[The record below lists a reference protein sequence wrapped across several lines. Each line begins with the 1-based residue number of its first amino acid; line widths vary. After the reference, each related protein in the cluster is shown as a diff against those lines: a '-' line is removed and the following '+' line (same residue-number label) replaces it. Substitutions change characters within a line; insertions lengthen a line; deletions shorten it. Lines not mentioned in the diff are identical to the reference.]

1 MEKEEK
7 RNRKKESEAGQ
18 IMAEAAEMEIQGGNR
33 AESGG
38 ESGGKK
44 EAGERSLVESAG
56 SPPLARFVPPTDAD
70 SLADALVAGQ
80 LSART
85 RRAYASDLTELVSAL
100 EAWGLKLRGVNK
112 DHLHAYRSWLAGE
125 EVPGLT
131 KKEKPCA
138 LATVSRKVSVCRQF
152 FAEALDRGLI
162 DSNPAARL
170 RGFSVSGES
179 KTLGLS
185 RTQAKDLLDGIETK
199 TLLGLR
205 DKAMLSLMIRTGLRR
220 MDIIGATI
228 GKIGQRDG
236 HTVLTMISKGN
247 KERTVKIPVEAA
259 RHLEAWR
266 EGARAVREETQAA
279 PLFCGLVKSGRG
291 KDALY
296 KVYKTGQNPL
306 SEKAVWKIV
315 ERRVKA
321 AGITEN
327 ITPHSTR
334 HTFITLALDGGA
346 PLHKVQVAAGH
357 ADPRTTER
365 YWRTKE
371 NLDDN
376 AVDYIRL

>member
-1 MEKEEK
+1 MQITAERAEIEMGEEK
-7 RNRKKESEAGQ
+7 RTDFGAVDEAG
-18 IMAEAAEMEIQGGNR
+18 G
-33 AESGG
+33 
-38 ESGGKK
+38 
-44 EAGERSLVESAG
+44 LVIVETRVNQA
-56 SPPLARFVPPTDAD
+56 LARFIPPTDAD

-85 RRAYASDLTELVSAL
+85 RRAYASDLEELVSAL
-100 EAWGLKLRGVNK
+100 EAWGLKLCDVNK

-125 EVPGLT
+125 DAPGLT
-131 KKEKPCA
+131 KKDKPCA

-162 DSNPAARL
+162 DSNSAARL
-170 RGFSVSGES
+170 RGFSISQDS

-185 RTQAKDLLDGIETK
+185 RTQAKELLDGMETK

-228 GKIGQRDG
+228 GKLGERDG
-236 HTVLTMISKGN
+236 HTVLTMMSKGN
-247 KERTVKIPVEAA
+247 KERTVKVPVEVA
-259 RHLEAWR
+259 RHLQAWR
-266 EGARAVREETQAA
+266 EGAKAVREETSAT
-279 PLFCGLVKSGRG
+279 PLFCGLVKSGR
-291 KDALY
+291 KEHAVYD
-296 KVYKTGQNPL
+296 VYKTGQKPL
-306 SEKAVWKIV
+306 SEKAIWKII
-315 ERRVKA
+315 ERRVKQ
-321 AGITEN
+321 AGISAN

-376 AVDYIRL
+376 AVDYVRL

>member
-1 MEKEEK
+1 MDKIEI
-7 RNRKKESEAGQ
+7 NSSHLVAVQEAKS
-18 IMAEAAEMEIQGGNR
+18 IAV
-33 AESGG
+33 
-38 ESGGKK
+38 
-44 EAGERSLVESAG
+44 LD
-56 SPPLARFVPPTDAD
+56 RFVPPQDAD

-80 LSART
+80 LSPRT
-85 RRAYASDLTELVSAL
+85 RCAYASDLVELVAAL
-100 EAWGLKLRGVNK
+100 KTWGLKLPQVNK

-125 EVPGLT
+125 DVPGLT
-131 KKEKPCA
+131 KKKKPCVT
-138 LATVSRKVSVCRQF
+138 ATVSRKVSVCRQF

-170 RGFSVSGES
+170 RGFSVSQDS

-185 RTQAKDLLDGIETK
+185 KTQAKDLLDGMETK

-220 MDIIGATI
+220 MDIIGATL
-228 GKIGQRDG
+228 GRLGERDG

-247 KERTVKIPVEAA
+247 KERTVKVPVEVA

-266 EGARAVREETQAA
+266 AGVKRFREETQTT
-279 PLFCGLVKSGRG
+279 PLFCGLVKTGR
-291 KDALY
+291 KEHALY
-296 KVYKTGQNPL
+296 SVYKIGQNPL
-306 SEKAVWKIV
+306 SEKAIWKIV

-321 AGITEN
+321 AGITAN

-346 PLHKVQVAAGH
+346 ALHKVQVAAGH

-376 AVDYIRL
+376 AVDYVRL

>member
-1 MEKEEK
+1 M
-7 RNRKKESEAGQ
+7 Q
-18 IMAEAAEMEIQGGNR
+18 TQVMDI
-33 AESGG
+33 
-38 ESGGKK
+38 
-44 EAGERSLVESAG
+44 VESREDGDNQRVAVQDAKG
-56 SPPLARFVPPTDAD
+56 LSVLDRFVPPQDAD
-70 SLADALVAGQ
+70 SLADALVVGQ
-80 LSART
+80 LSPRT
-85 RRAYASDLTELVSAL
+85 RRAYASDLAELVSAL
-100 EAWGLKLRGVNK
+100 ETWGLKLPQVNK

-125 EVPGLT
+125 EVLGLT
-131 KKEKPCA
+131 KKEKPCVT
-138 LATVSRKVSVCRQF
+138 ATVSRKVSVCRQF

-162 DSNPAARL
+162 ETNPAARL
-170 RGFSVSGES
+170 RGFSVSQDS

-185 RTQAKDLLDGIETK
+185 RTQAKELLEGIETK

-228 GKIGQRDG
+228 GRLGERDG

-247 KERTVKIPVEAA
+247 KERTVKVPVEVA

-266 EGARAVREETQAA
+266 AGVRALREEQPTT
-279 PLFCGLVKSGRG
+279 PLFCGLVKSGR
-291 KDALY
+291 KEHAIY
-296 KVYKTGQNPL
+296 NVYKTGQSHL
-306 SEKAVWKIV
+306 SEKAIWKIV

-321 AGITEN
+321 AGITAN

-376 AVDYIRL
+376 AVDYVRL

>member
-1 MEKEEK
+1 MRLWAKKDGIVQTNVIKNMEETKI
-7 RNRKKESEAGQ
+7 NSDHLVVAQ
-18 IMAEAAEMEIQGGNR
+18 DTQG
-33 AESGG
+33 
-38 ESGGKK
+38 
-44 EAGERSLVESAG
+44 
-56 SPPLARFVPPTDAD
+56 LAVLDRFVPPQDAD

-85 RRAYASDLTELVSAL
+85 RRAYASDLAELVSAL
-100 EAWGLKLRGVNK
+100 GTWELKLPQVNK

-228 GKIGQRDG
+228 GKLGERDG
-236 HTVLTMISKGN
+236 HTILTMISKGN
-247 KERTVKIPVEAA
+247 KERTVKVPVEVA

-266 EGARAVREETQAA
+266 AGARAFREETQAT
-279 PLFCGLVKSGRG
+279 PLFCGLVKSGR
-291 KDALY
+291 KEHAIY
-296 KVYKTGQNPL
+296 NVYKTGQSPL
-306 SEKAVWKIV
+306 SEKAIWKIV

-321 AGITEN
+321 AGISAN

-376 AVDYIRL
+376 AVDYVRL

>member
-1 MEKEEK
+1 MEDT
-7 RNRKKESEAGQ
+7 
-18 IMAEAAEMEIQGGNR
+18 EINSNALVSVQDV
-33 AESGG
+33 
-38 ESGGKK
+38 K
-44 EAGERSLVESAG
+44 SLAVSD
-56 SPPLARFVPPTDAD
+56 RFVPPQDAD

-80 LSART
+80 LSPRT
-85 RRAYASDLTELVSAL
+85 RRAYASDLAELVSVL
-100 EAWGLKLRGVNK
+100 EAWELKLPQVNK

-125 EVPGLT
+125 EVPGLA
-131 KKEKPCA
+131 KKEKPCVT
-138 LATVSRKVSVCRQF
+138 ATVSRKVSVCRQF

-170 RGFSVSGES
+170 RGFSVSQDS

-185 RTQAKDLLDGIETK
+185 RTQAKELLDGIETK

-220 MDIIGATI
+220 MDIIGATL
-228 GKIGQRDG
+228 GRLGERDG
-236 HTVLTMISKGN
+236 HTILTMISKGN
-247 KERTVKIPVEAA
+247 KERTVKVPVEVA
-259 RHLEAWR
+259 RHLQAWR
-266 EGARAVREETQAA
+266 AGARAIREETQAT
-279 PLFCGLVKSGRG
+279 PLFCGLVKSGR
-291 KDALY
+291 KEHTLY
-296 KVYKTGQNPL
+296 NVYKTGQNPL
-306 SEKAVWKIV
+306 SEKAIWKIV
-315 ERRVKA
+315 ERRVKG
-321 AGITEN
+321 AGITAN

-376 AVDYIRL
+376 AVDYVRL

>member
-1 MEKEEK
+1 MTEVEIGDEK
-7 RNRKKESEAGQ
+7 RANFGEVD
-18 IMAEAAEMEIQGGNR
+18 
-33 AESGG
+33 ESGG
-38 ESGGKK
+38 MVI
-44 EAGERSLVESAG
+44 VESAG
-56 SPPLARFVPPTDAD
+56 SPALARFVPPTDAD

-85 RRAYASDLTELVSAL
+85 RRAYASDLAEFVGAL
-100 EAWGLKLRGVNK
+100 EAWGLKLPDVNK

-125 EVPGLT
+125 DAPGLT

-228 GKIGQRDG
+228 GKLKRARRAYHSDDDKQRQ
-236 HTVLTMISKGN
+236 H
-247 KERTVKIPVEAA
+247 KERTVKVPVEVA

-266 EGARAVREETQAA
+266 AGARAVREETQAT
-279 PLFCGLVKSGRG
+279 PLFCGLVKSGR
-291 KDALY
+291 KERAIY
-296 KVYKTGQNPL
+296 NVYKTGQSPL
-306 SEKAVWKIV
+306 SEKAIWKIV

-321 AGITEN
+321 AGISAN

-376 AVDYIRL
+376 AVDYVRL